1 MSDIIDAMARNGV
14 SREEYIAALESRLMQ
29 LESVASPK
37 QSTPHECLI
46 GQIMDSNIP
55 KNEREWACARE
66 IGRLR
71 HEVKIREQICA
82 DATLYARRL
91 QEADDEIE
99 RLREL
104 LRETHLAL
112 SFMPDPTRKLLDLRY
127 RVREALGE

>member
-1 MSDIIDAMARNGV
+1 MDADLQ
-14 SREEYIAALESRLMQ
+14 ALCDAKDGEMYKMQ
-29 LESVASPK
+29 A
-37 QSTPHECLI
+37 
-46 GQIMDSNIP
+46 
-55 KNEREWACARE
+55 E
-66 IGRLR
+66 IERLR
-71 HEVKIREQICA
+71 HEVTLREQICA

-104 LRETHLAL
+104 LREAHLAL